1 MFPGLMRVLRVG
13 VGVFLNVAVTLCVIV
28 ATLAVG
34 LAFLIIPYSFYPHRK
49 PSVGF
54 GLPHAHANKHSDTS
68 R

>member
-1 MFPGLMRVLRVG
+1 MRVLRIG
-13 VGVFLNVAVTLCVIV
+13 VGVFLNVIVTICVIV

-34 LAFLIIPYSFYPHRK
+34 LAFLILPYSFMPHRK

-54 GLPHAHANKHSDTS
+54 GLPHAHENKHPGVP